1 MPGLH
6 QMNLTS
12 RNAPPAPEK
21 LRLAEQLFAD
31 GASQTEV
38 HRTTAIARGTLKRYF
53 PGQGWT
59 YRQAGEFRQL
69 TKDLPHELKGL
80 TA

>member
-1 MPGLH
+1 
-6 QMNLTS
+6 MNITS

-21 LRLAEQLFAD
+21 MRQAEQLFAD

-38 HRTTAIARGTLKRYF
+38 HRTTGINRGTLRKYF
-53 PGQGWT
+53 PGHGWS

-69 TKDLPHELKGL
+69 TKDTPLNLKGSP
-80 TA
+80 A